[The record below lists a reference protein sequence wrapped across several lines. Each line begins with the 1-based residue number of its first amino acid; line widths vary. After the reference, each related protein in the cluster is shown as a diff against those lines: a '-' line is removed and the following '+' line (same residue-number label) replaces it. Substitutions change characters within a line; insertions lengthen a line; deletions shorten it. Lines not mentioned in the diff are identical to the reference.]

1 MRVVAARELGVR
13 DRATPVTQPD
23 PPIPASLGVY
33 GQGTRQV
40 REEVLAVGPLDLFVE
55 AVREPV
61 EGRGQKGVF
70 PVEVVSHGPRRRP
83 DRPADIGQPHPI
95 EPVAPDLVEGGLG
108 DAGALGFV
116 VDDFRHNRDYINS
129 DRGRKGGSDRLP
141 PPMARYERKDHLHQ
155 KAKKEGLRSRA
166 AYKLEEVQKQF
177 KLLSKGQRV
186 LDLGCWPGGWM
197 EVAVR
202 LVGGKGRVVGID
214 LAEVDPKLAQPNAT
228 TLVGDLEDPAT
239 AGRLVEALGG
249 DRADVVLSD
258 AAPKLTGV
266 RETDRANEERLL
278 EAIETLLPKVLAP
291 GGDFVI
297 KILEGPEAQQV
308 DQRMRKS
315 FAKAKTVK
323 LKATRK
329 GSTERYLVAR
339 GYRGAE

>member
-1 MRVVAARELGVR
+1 
-13 DRATPVTQPD
+13 
-23 PPIPASLGVY
+23 
-33 GQGTRQV
+33 
-40 REEVLAVGPLDLFVE
+40 
-55 AVREPV
+55 
-61 EGRGQKGVF
+61 
-70 PVEVVSHGPRRRP
+70 
-83 DRPADIGQPHPI
+83 
-95 EPVAPDLVEGGLG
+95 
-108 DAGALGFV
+108 
-116 VDDFRHNRDYINS
+116 
-129 DRGRKGGSDRLP
+129 
-141 PPMARYERKDHLHQ
+141 MARYQRKDHLHQ

-177 KLLSKGQRV
+177 RILQKGHRV

-202 LVGGKGRVVGID
+202 LVGGNGVVVGID
-214 LAEVDPKLAQPNAT
+214 LAELDPPLPQANAT
-228 TLVGDLEDPAT
+228 ALVGDLEAEDT
-239 AGRLVEALGG
+239 AARLVEAIGG
-249 DRADVVLSD
+249 APADVVLSD

-278 EAIETLLPKVLAP
+278 EAIEALLPKVLAP

-323 LKATRK
+323 LQSTRK

-339 GYRGAE
+339 GYRR

>member
-1 MRVVAARELGVR
+1 
-13 DRATPVTQPD
+13 
-23 PPIPASLGVY
+23 
-33 GQGTRQV
+33 
-40 REEVLAVGPLDLFVE
+40 
-55 AVREPV
+55 
-61 EGRGQKGVF
+61 
-70 PVEVVSHGPRRRP
+70 
-83 DRPADIGQPHPI
+83 
-95 EPVAPDLVEGGLG
+95 
-108 DAGALGFV
+108 
-116 VDDFRHNRDYINS
+116 
-129 DRGRKGGSDRLP
+129 
-141 PPMARYERKDHLHQ
+141 MARYERKDHLHQ

-202 LVGGKGRVVGID
+202 LVGGKGCVVGID
-214 LAEVDPKLAQPNAT
+214 LAEVDPPLAQPNAT
-228 TLVGDLEDPAT
+228 ALVGDLEDAAT
-239 AGRLVEALGG
+239 PGLLVEALGG
-249 DRADVVLSD
+249 EPADVVLSD

-339 GYRGAE
+339 GFQG